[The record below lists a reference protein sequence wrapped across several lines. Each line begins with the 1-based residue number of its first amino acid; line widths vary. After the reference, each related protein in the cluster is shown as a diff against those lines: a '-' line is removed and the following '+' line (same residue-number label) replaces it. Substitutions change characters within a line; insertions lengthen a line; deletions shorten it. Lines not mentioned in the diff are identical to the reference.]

1 MSKILSDKTGD
12 FQRWVAPSVE
22 ENEAANTELPVNAEE
37 LEAIQQQAHA
47 KGYQMGRW
55 EGMNSGREELEAQC
69 GRLKQLMVALSHPL
83 QQLDQQVEKEL
94 VLLAGAIAGQLVQR
108 EISTEPSILQGAVQ
122 GAVNI
127 LQSSARRVD
136 VHLSPEDAALVGDS
150 LKSPDDE
157 QSWHLVSDP
166 SLKGGDVIVKADNTF
181 VDASLR
187 TRLNQ
192 LIADML
198 KVDVEEVEH
207 RMHPSADGNTP

>member
-1 MSKILSDKTGD
+1 MSKILSDKSGD
-12 FQRWVAPSVE
+12 FQRWIAPSVDG
-22 ENEAANTELPVNAEE
+22 NGPANDELPVNAEE
-37 LEAIQQQAHA
+37 LEAVQQQAHA

-69 GRLKQLMVALSHPL
+69 ARLKQLMVALSHPL

-94 VLLAGAIAGQLVQR
+94 VLLAGAMAGQLVQR
-108 EISTEPSILQGAVQ
+108 EITTDPGILNDAVQ

-150 LKSPDDE
+150 LKSPDEE

-166 SLKGGDVIVKADNTF
+166 GLKGGDVIVKADNTF

-198 KVDVEEVEH
+198 KVDVEDVE
-207 RMHPSADGNTP
+207 RTLHPDGGGQL